1 MNIENLPEILKVCG
15 LSSVATYGVMEALK
29 PLIKMV
35 TTNWQKAAIRLAA
48 LACGGCW
55 GFYLGETAESTIAG
69 VCGAALSSVIVAKV
83 KSTLR
88 NQSSD

>member
-1 MNIENLPEILKVCG
+1 MNIENLPEIVKVCG
-15 LSSVATYGVMEALK
+15 LSSIATYGVMEALK

-35 TTNWQKAAIRLAA
+35 TTEWKKAAIRVAA
-48 LACGGCW
+48 LACGACW

-83 KSTLR
+83 KGAIKGSP
-88 NQSSD
+88 NA